1 MPLASNSDKA
11 LEVLAVFLPNTI
23 SHIIQSKG
31 RTWAVK
37 WLLEI
42 RVEKLAFT
50 FLRECG
56 LMIFSREY

>member
-1 MPLASNSDKA
+1 
-11 LEVLAVFLPNTI
+11 VFLPNTI

-31 RTWAVK
+31 LTWAVK

-56 LMIFSREY
+56 LMIFLANTEEHTDRNKSLA